1 MLYLYRKCARCN
13 CFQSLR
19 FGFGPFHRCQLIR
32 RTRLGQMPLHR
43 IIKVIIG
50 ICLKM
55 STREILVFP
64 ILCKFQLMKSWPSLC
79 IPLLPEWRLVDQ
91 ILWFTTQRMPGRGG
105 RWRNSPK
112 KGMFHCHQYGKNVS
126 AIFSTWLY
134 LCHMNGKNT
143 LESGKGEGKMGLK
156 YVFPSD
162 TRKYCSSVA
171 LIAPDTGQLQINE
184 LLVTA

>member
-1 MLYLYRKCARCN
+1 
-13 CFQSLR
+13 
-19 FGFGPFHRCQLIR
+19 
-32 RTRLGQMPLHR
+32 MPLHR
-43 IIKVIIG
+43 IIKLIIG

-55 STREILVFP
+55 NTREILVFP
-64 ILCKFQLMKSWPSLC
+64 ILCKFKQMKPWPSLW
-79 IPLLPEWRLVDQ
+79 ISLLPEWRLVDQ

-105 RWRNSPK
+105 RWRISPEQ
-112 KGMFHCHQYGKNVS
+112 GMFHSHQYGKNVS
-126 AIFSTWLY
+126 ATFSTWLY

-162 TRKYCSSVA
+162 IRKYCSSVA
-171 LIAPDTGQLQINE
+171 LIAPDTEQLQINE